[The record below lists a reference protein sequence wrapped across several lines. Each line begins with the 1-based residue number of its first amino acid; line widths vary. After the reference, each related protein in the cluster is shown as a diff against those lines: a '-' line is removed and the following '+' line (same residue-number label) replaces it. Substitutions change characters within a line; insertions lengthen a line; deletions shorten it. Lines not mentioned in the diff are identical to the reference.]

1 MAQDKKGK
9 KQKRPTALKRNLQSE
24 KSRLHNKELRSR
36 VNTALRSYEHSLTS
50 TDEAAIKEKLS
61 TVYSLMDKG
70 LKTGLYKANKVNRV
84 KSRLT
89 LRSVSK

>member
-1 MAQDKKGK
+1 MAQEKKVK

-24 KSRLHNKELRSR
+24 KRRLHNKEFRSR
-36 VNTALRSYEHSLTS
+36 VNTALRSYEKSLAS
-50 TDEAAIKEKLS
+50 EDAAVVKTKLS

-70 LKTGLYKANKVNRV
+70 LKTGLFKANKVSRV

-89 LRSVSK
+89 LRAAAK